1 MIIIKKIFMAKNVFD
16 LPPLVI
22 LDAGHGCDTPGKRS
36 PVWAD
41 GRQLLEWELNRDL
54 ARRTQALLADSGADV
69 RLLVP
74 EDDDI
79 PLRIRLQRATTLCN
93 EHRARG
99 GIFALR
105 LLVSIHANASTNG
118 SQQCKAPLATPCHDC
133 NEPCDLRHTPRGWE
147 CFANGAR
154 ASSQQLGELFLRRAM
169 RLLPS
174 DIPVRAS
181 HGDLR
186 THPEGHVKAEQFYM
200 LKQPPCVTLL
210 TENLFMDN
218 YADCSLLLSAGGREL
233 LAQLHAEAINEY
245 LEIFR

>member
-1 MIIIKKIFMAKNVFD
+1 MSRKDINTK
-16 LPPLVI
+16 PLVL
-22 LDAGHGCDTPGKRS
+22 LDAGHGCDTAGKRS

-54 ARRTQALLADSGADV
+54 ARRTQALLSATDADV

-99 GIFALR
+99 GIFAQR
-105 LLVSIHANASTNG
+105 LLVSIHANASTDG
-118 SQQCKAPLATPCHDC
+118 SLQCKAPLATPCHDC
-133 NEPCDLRHTPRGWE
+133 NEPCDLRQTPRGWE
-147 CFANGAR
+147 CFANGGR
-154 ASSQQLGELFLRRAM
+154 ASSRQLGELFLAFALRM
-169 RLLPS
+169 LPS
-174 DIPVRAS
+174 DIPVSAS
-181 HGDLR
+181 QGDLR
-186 THPEGHVKAEQFYM
+186 KHPEGHVKSEQFYM

-218 YADCSLLLSAGGREL
+218 PKDCALLLSDNGREL
-233 LAQLHAEAINEY
+233 LAQLHATAISEY

>member
-1 MIIIKKIFMAKNVFD
+1 MARKETD
-16 LPPLVI
+16 LRPLVL
-22 LDAGHGCDTPGKRS
+22 LDAGHGCDTAGKRS
-36 PVWAD
+36 PIWAD

-54 ARRTQALLADSGADV
+54 ARRTQALLSNTDADV

-74 EDDDI
+74 EDEDI
-79 PLRIRLQRATTLCN
+79 PLRVRLQRATSQCN

-99 GIFALR
+99 GIFAQR

-118 SQQCKAPLATPCHDC
+118 SLACHSKPGTTACVECATQCA
-133 NEPCDLRHTPRGWE
+133 LRNAPRGWE
-147 CFANGAR
+147 CFANGGR
-154 ASSQQLGELFLRRAM
+154 ASSRQLGELFLAFALRM
-169 RLLPS
+169 LPQ

-181 HGDLR
+181 QGDLR
-186 THPEGHVKAEQFYM
+186 KHPEGHVKSEQFYM

-218 YADCSLLLSAGGREL
+218 PKDCALLLSDNGREL
-233 LAQLHAEAINEY
+233 LAQLHTTAISEY

>member
-1 MIIIKKIFMAKNVFD
+1 MARKETD
-16 LPPLVI
+16 LRPLVL
-22 LDAGHGCDTPGKRS
+22 LDAGHGCDTAGKRS

-54 ARRTQALLADSGADV
+54 ARRTQALLSATDADV

-99 GIFALR
+99 GIFAQR
-105 LLVSIHANASTNG
+105 LLVSIHANASTDG
-118 SQQCKAPLATPCHDC
+118 SLQCKAPLATPCHDC

-147 CFANGAR
+147 CFANGGR
-154 ASSQQLGELFLRRAM
+154 ASSRQLGELFLAFALRM
-169 RLLPS
+169 LPQ

-181 HGDLR
+181 QGDLR
-186 THPEGHVKAEQFYM
+186 KHPEGHVKSEQFYM

-218 YADCSLLLSAGGREL
+218 PKDCALLLSDNGREL
-233 LAQLHAEAINEY
+233 LAQLHATAISEY
-245 LEIFR
+245 LEIFK

>member
-1 MIIIKKIFMAKNVFD
+1 MARKETD
-16 LPPLVI
+16 LRPLVL
-22 LDAGHGCDTPGKRS
+22 LDAGHGCDTAGKRS

-105 LLVSIHANASTNG
+105 LLVSIHANASTDG
-118 SQQCKAPLATPCHDC
+118 SLQCKAPLATPCHDC
-133 NEPCDLRHTPRGWE
+133 NGPCDLRHTPRGWE
-147 CFANGAR
+147 CFANGGR
-154 ASSQQLGELFLRRAM
+154 ASSRQLGELFLAFALRM
-169 RLLPS
+169 LPS

-186 THPEGHVKAEQFYM
+186 LHPEGHVKSEQFYM

-218 YADCSLLLSAGGREL
+218 PKDCALLLSDNGREL
-233 LAQLHAEAINEY
+233 LAQLHATAISEY

>member
-1 MIIIKKIFMAKNVFD
+1 MSRKDINTK
-16 LPPLVI
+16 PLVL
-22 LDAGHGCDTPGKRS
+22 LDAGHGCDTAGKRS
-36 PVWAD
+36 PIWAD

-54 ARRTQALLADSGADV
+54 ARRTQALLSATDADV

-79 PLRIRLQRATTLCN
+79 PLRVRLQRATTLCN

-105 LLVSIHANASTNG
+105 LLVSIHANASTDG
-118 SQQCKAPLATPCHDC
+118 SLQCKAPLATPCHDC

-147 CFANGAR
+147 CFANGGR
-154 ASSQQLGELFLRRAM
+154 ASSRQLGELFLAFALRM
-169 RLLPS
+169 LPQ

-181 HGDLR
+181 QGDLR
-186 THPEGHVKAEQFYM
+186 KHPEGHVKSEQFYM

-218 YADCSLLLSAGGREL
+218 PKDCALLLSDNGREL
-233 LAQLHAEAINEY
+233 LAQLHATAISEY